1 MDMKQHPRPAY
12 WQLDLFV
19 LLMSG
24 LLLVTLAQLSP
35 GWETVVE
42 VVWAAVTIAGMTVW
56 VCLNWAA
63 LQRAERIDRTR
74 ATHGATCRAD
84 VQARTLPLT
93 PVQRHFLAVMQ
104 QTDHEENHD

>member
-1 MDMKQHPRPAY
+1 MKQPPRPAY

-24 LLLVTLAQLSP
+24 LLLVMLAQFSP

-42 VVWAAVTIAGMTVW
+42 VVWAALTIAGMAVW
-56 VCLNWAA
+56 VRLNWAA
-63 LQRAERIDRTR
+63 LQREERSARMHTTHDAARR
-74 ATHGATCRAD
+74 AA

-93 PVQRHFLAVMQ
+93 PVQKHFLAVME
-104 QTDHEENHD
+104 QTDREEGAR